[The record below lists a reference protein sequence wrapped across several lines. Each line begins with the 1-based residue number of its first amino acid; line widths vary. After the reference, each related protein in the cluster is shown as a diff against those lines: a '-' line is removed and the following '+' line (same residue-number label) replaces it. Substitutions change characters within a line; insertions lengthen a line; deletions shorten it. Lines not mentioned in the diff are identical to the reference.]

1 MKRSNKTIF
10 TVLAVVLFSLFLVN
24 VFVAAGPEKE
34 KADPIQ
40 ILMENYF
47 AVGQTLSQDSFKG
60 LGESAQKIGEATS
73 QILKEEK
80 QSSPEKKDFFA
91 QVKAIQNAAQKF
103 EAKDLKSA
111 RESYKALSQAVDK
124 FVKTYGYSDSAYS
137 FYCPMVK
144 ESWLQSTDQIAN
156 PFYGSQMLKCG
167 KMTGMVKEGKF
178 TEKTKEM
185 TAGHKH

>member
-1 MKRSNKTIF
+1 MKRSNKAIF
-10 TVLAVVLFSLFLVN
+10 TVLAIVIISLFLVN
-24 VFVAAGPEKE
+24 VFVAAGPENE

-47 AVGQTLSQDSFKG
+47 VIGQTLSQDGFKG

-111 RESYKALSQAVDK
+111 QDSYKGLSQAVDK

-137 FYCPMVK
+137 FYCPMAK

-156 PFYGSQMLKCG
+156 PFYGSQMLRCG

-185 TAGHKH
+185 PAGHKH